1 MRMGRDNITRL
12 GARAPGVERRMPLA
26 WRVLVRATPPAQN
39 GDCAFASGEHEG
51 WMQTRRRDTRTP
63 RGKALLDMPALK
75 PYWGKPAVRKC
86 VQRRLA
92 RSVGDKPT
100 EATVSSL
107 VAWILGRKETELPKR
122 IDKAIFGMVSE
133 SSGRNESER
142 IGELE
147 RRKLQRPSPL
157 P

>member
-1 MRMGRDNITRL
+1 MRAKGDDKRVAHKRTGREL
-12 GARAPGVERRMPLA
+12 
-26 WRVLVRATPPAQN
+26 
-39 GDCAFASGEHEG
+39 AFAVLHDAGR
-51 WMQTRRRDTRTP
+51 QVAPDR
-63 RGKALLDMPALK
+63 LALK

-122 IDKAIFGMVSE
+122 IDKVIQGMASE

-142 IGELE
+142 RNGLE
-147 RRKLQRPSPL
+147 TEAPEAEPSFMRRRQHGSSQTD
-157 P
+157 